1 MDCFICLSKKKPL
14 IQPDCLCKTTY
25 VHPGCY
31 KKWLDTC
38 HDILTCGVCKST
50 VGINFI
56 KKFVSLE
63 QLMIYPNKV
72 QEPQEYDIAEGIEI
86 PGIANF
92 IPIRNGELYFRNIK
106 EKSRFLEAD
115 KRLYNS
121 KRHSI
126 QGYKKAYRF

>member
-1 MDCFICLSKKKPL
+1 MIVKIKLMYLISIKYIKNGLFHLSEQEKPL

-56 KKFVSLE
+56 KS
-63 QLMIYPNKV
+63 
-72 QEPQEYDIAEGIEI
+72 
-86 PGIANF
+86 
-92 IPIRNGELYFRNIK
+92 
-106 EKSRFLEAD
+106 S
-115 KRLYNS
+115 
-121 KRHSI
+121 
-126 QGYKKAYRF
+126 